1 MDIQTFFVFIYKRL
15 NSKKDL
21 NFKKENKN
29 EQEKIES
36 EERAKKRPRQKGGQ
50 GKKIEH
56 LLQELH
62 LKVDD
67 IYEMLE
73 WEKRE
78 EKKEHHFENE
88 HKQQSEYHRFISKN
102 FHRKEHEGMSAKAI
116 ISKLATEWKESHK
129 HQIE

>member
-1 MDIQTFFVFIYKRL
+1 MFL
-15 NSKKDL
+15 SKKDL
-21 NFKKENKN
+21 NVKRKIKWSRLSNYQRKGKRRDLVKREDKEKV
-29 EQEKIES
+29 
-36 EERAKKRPRQKGGQ
+36 
-50 GKKIEH
+50 EH

-73 WEKRE
+73 GKRE
-78 EKKEHHFENE
+78 EKKEIILKTSTNNNLNIIV
-88 HKQQSEYHRFISKN
+88 SYLRT
-102 FHRKEHEGMSAKAI
+102 FHRKEHEGMSAKEI